1 MRQLK
6 FFYKKDLEKKY
17 SNDFLHVKAY
27 YIHHLLDF
35 FKETRMDWND
45 LDSLFQKFTQSK
57 VKTSFMDENGKLID
71 FTNLLNQIF
80 LIFKKHKDEL
90 FQDLK

>member
-1 MRQLK
+1 
-6 FFYKKDLEKKY
+6 
-17 SNDFLHVKAY
+17 
-27 YIHHLLDF
+27 
-35 FKETRMDWND
+35 MDWND

-57 VKTSFMDENGKLID
+57 VKTSFIDENGKLID
-71 FTNLLNQIF
+71 FTNLLDQIF